1 MKHKSIIF
9 FVTIIVIF
17 YVIRVSNLND
27 NIYFPNENIYNIGE
41 EVELNEDFFN
51 TSTEISDGYTLKVID
66 SEIYSIDDFIVKYNV
81 KNNNIKRFDYVYIVK
96 ANFKNIS
103 NDKIGKAG
111 INLSHYIL
119 QETSYITLM
128 ENDILSIVN
137 NFDQNSFSLYLN
149 SEKEIM
155 IPFAIS
161 KKDIDIER
169 LIDGKLRLV
178 VSLYPNKK
186 VIRLDGPKLI
196 QDKMP

>member
-1 MKHKSIIF
+1 MKHKSIVF
-9 FVTIIVIF
+9 FVTIMVMF
-17 YVIRVSNLND
+17 YIIRVSNLND
-27 NIYFPNENIYNIGE
+27 NTYFPDETIYNIGE

-51 TSTEISDGYTLKVID
+51 TSTENSDGYTLKVID

-81 KNNNIKRFDYVYIVK
+81 KNNNIKCFDYVYVVK

-103 NDKIGKAG
+103 NDKIGEAG

-161 KKDIDIER
+161 KKGIDIEH
-169 LIDGKLRLV
+169 LINGKLQLV

-186 VIRLDGPKLI
+186 VIKLDSPKLI
-196 QDKMP
+196 QDKMT